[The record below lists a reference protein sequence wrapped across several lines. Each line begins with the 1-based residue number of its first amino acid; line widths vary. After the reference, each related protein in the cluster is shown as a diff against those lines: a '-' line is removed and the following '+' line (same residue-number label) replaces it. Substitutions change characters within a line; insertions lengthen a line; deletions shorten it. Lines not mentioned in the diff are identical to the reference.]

1 VDIGVIGAKNVH
13 FDTKFARKMTILE
26 QARKHAPLPDG
37 RGSDPE
43 VAAPF
48 RVFDLMRTLLLLLVM
63 LPLQAAWVELK
74 HGPFVVYSDAG
85 AEPARVALNHLEQ
98 FRFAVGESVGKP
110 EPVLAWPV
118 TVVVRKPGKGVTPP
132 FLGFSRDGWILAWP
146 AGSQPPAAVFHD
158 LAKAILEGNIPRPM
172 APGFEAAIASLYS
185 TLEVH
190 GQRWTLGAPPPLP
203 ERTLEWAL
211 LHRLAVTEESTS
223 RCRVFLS
230 NLANGAE
237 EEIAWRNAYGQPA
250 GGPWTPKMHEAAS
263 AYLKAGQFG
272 TKILPAKLIM
282 ERELHDIPALPSRIR
297 LLPGDLALGRNA
309 PPAEIR
315 AAYETALN
323 EKASPAGHEGRAL
336 ALLLQGKTEE
346 AREELVAATAMEGAG
361 PRASYELARL
371 EKDPVKKLKLLQEAV
386 KLNMHWAEPFL
397 ELAAM
402 EPGPVRREVHLKKAG
417 ELRPRDTQIWLRLA
431 QTQFDLKHFADAEK
445 SMRIALDAAPDEAS
459 RAELTKRFEDF
470 QQMRGDAEA
479 AARKRE
485 RDEDKAELERLKDEA
500 LANIRKS
507 EEAANAKAGALKGQK
522 PVPWFE
528 GPPAQSVT
536 ATFKQFDC
544 LGKRARLVLD
554 QDGKPLRLLIPDASQ
569 ILIVSADGAEGG
581 EAKLVC
587 GAQRPARR
595 VKIEYVGRPDKA
607 AGTSGDA
614 VSIQFLPA
622 EAP

>member
-1 VDIGVIGAKNVH
+1 
-13 FDTKFARKMTILE
+13 
-26 QARKHAPLPDG
+26 
-37 RGSDPE
+37 
-43 VAAPF
+43 
-48 RVFDLMRTLLLLLVM
+48 MRTLALLLAM
-63 LPLQAAWVELK
+63 LPLQAAWVELH

-110 EPVLAWPV
+110 EPLLAWPV

-146 AGSQPPAAVFHD
+146 AGSQPPAEVFRQ
-158 LAKAILEGNIPRPM
+158 LAQVILEGNVPRPM
-172 APGFEAAIASLYS
+172 APGFEAAITSFYS

-190 GQRWTLGAPPPLP
+190 GQRWTVGAPPPEP
-203 ERTLEWAL
+203 DRTLEWAM
-211 LHRLAVTEESTS
+211 LHKLAVTEESTS

-237 EEIAWRNAYGQPA
+237 EEIAWRNTYGQPT
-250 GGPWTPKMHEAAS
+250 GGPWTPKMREAGA

-282 ERELHDIPALPSRIR
+282 ERELKEIPALPSRIR

-336 ALLLQGKTEE
+336 ALLLQGKQDD
-346 AREELVAATAMEGAG
+346 ARQELVAATAQEGAG
-361 PRASYELARL
+361 PRAWYELARM
-371 EKDPVKKLKLLQEAV
+371 EKDPARKLKLLEEAV
-386 KLNMHWAEPFL
+386 KLNPRWAEPFL

-445 SMRIALDAAPDEAS
+445 SLRIALDAAPDEKS
-459 RAELTKRFEDF
+459 REELTKRFEDF

-485 RDEDKAELERLKDEA
+485 RDENKAELDRLKNEE
-500 LANIRKS
+500 LAGIRKA
-507 EEAANAKAGALKGQK
+507 EEAANARAGTLKGGE

-528 GPPAQSVT
+528 GPPTQSVT
-536 ATFKQFDC
+536 ATLKQFDC

-554 QDGKPLRLLIPDASQ
+554 LDGKAMRLLIPDSSQ
-569 ILIVSADGAEGG
+569 ILIVGPDGTEGG
-581 EAKLVC
+581 DAKLVC

-595 VKIEYVGRPDKA
+595 VKIEYVARPDKA
-607 AGTSGDA
+607 MGTAGDA
-614 VSIQFLPA
+614 VSVQFLAA
-622 EAP
+622 EAH

>member
-1 VDIGVIGAKNVH
+1 
-13 FDTKFARKMTILE
+13 M
-26 QARKHAPLPDG
+26 
-37 RGSDPE
+37 
-43 VAAPF
+43 
-48 RVFDLMRTLLLLLVM
+48 LLLLAM
-63 LPLQAAWVELK
+63 LPLQAAWVELR

-85 AEPARVALNHLEQ
+85 AEPARTALIHLEQ

-110 EPVLAWPV
+110 EPLLAWPV
-118 TVVVRKPGKGVTPP
+118 TVVVRKPGKGVAEP

-146 AGSQPPAAVFHD
+146 AGSQPPVGVFHD
-158 LAKAILEGNIPRPM
+158 FARLILEDNVPRPM
-172 APGFEAAIASLYS
+172 APGFEAAIASLFS

-190 GQRWTLGAPPPLP
+190 GQRWTLGVPPP
-203 ERTLEWAL
+203 EQDRTLEWAL

-237 EEIAWRNAYGQPA
+237 EEIAWRNAYGQPT
-250 GGPWTPKMHEAAS
+250 GGAWTPKMHEAAS
-263 AYLKAGQFG
+263 EYLKAGQFG
-272 TKILPAKLIM
+272 TKFLPAKLIM
-282 ERELHDIPALPSRIR
+282 ERELRDIPALPSRIR
-297 LLPGDLALGRNA
+297 LLPGDLALGRKA
-309 PPAEIR
+309 PPGEIR

-336 ALLLQGKTEE
+336 ALLLQGKSED
-346 AREELVAATAMEGAG
+346 ARAELVAATAQEGAG
-361 PRASYELARL
+361 PRAWYELARL
-371 EKDPVKKLKLLQEAV
+371 EQDPERKLKLLQEAV
-386 KLNMHWAEPFL
+386 KLNIRWAEPFL

-402 EPGPVRREVHLKKAG
+402 EPGPVRREVHLKKAAA
-417 ELRPRDTQIWLRLA
+417 LRPRDTQIWLRLA

-445 SMRIALDAAPDEAS
+445 SMRVALDEAPDETS

-479 AARKRE
+479 AVRKKQK
-485 RDEDKAELERLKDEA
+485 DEDKAELERLKNEA
-500 LANIRKS
+500 LANVRKA
-507 EEAANAKAGALKGQK
+507 EEAANAKSGGVKADKTVA
-522 PVPWFE
+522 WFE

-554 QDGKPLRLLIPDASQ
+554 QGGKPLRLLIPDTSQ
-569 ILIVSADGAEGG
+569 ILIVRPDGAEGG
-581 EAKLVC
+581 DTKLAC
-587 GAQRPARR
+587 GAQRPVQR
-595 VKIEYVGRPDKA
+595 VKIEYVARPDKG

-614 VSIQFLPA
+614 VSIQFLPP

>member
-1 VDIGVIGAKNVH
+1 
-13 FDTKFARKMTILE
+13 M
-26 QARKHAPLPDG
+26 
-37 RGSDPE
+37 
-43 VAAPF
+43 
-48 RVFDLMRTLLLLLVM
+48 MRTLILLLAM

-98 FRFAVGESVGKP
+98 FRFAVGEAVGKP
-110 EPVLAWPV
+110 EPLLAWPI
-118 TVVVRKPGKGVTPP
+118 TVVVRKPGKGATAP
-132 FLGFSRDGWILAWP
+132 FFGFSRDGWILAWP
-146 AGSQPPAAVFHD
+146 AGSQPDARVFHD
-158 LAKAILEGNIPRPM
+158 LAKAILEGNLVRPM

-190 GQRWTLGAPPPLP
+190 GQRWTLGTPPQQSD
-203 ERTLEWAL
+203 RTLEWAL

-237 EEIAWRNAYGQPA
+237 EEIAWRNAYGQPT
-250 GGPWTPKMHEAAS
+250 GGPWSPKMRDAAS

-272 TKILPAKLIM
+272 TKILPAKLIV
-282 ERELHDIPALPSRIR
+282 ERELHDLPALPSRIR
-297 LLPGDLALGRNA
+297 LLPGDLALGGGA

-336 ALLLQGKTEE
+336 ALLLQNKPED
-346 AREELVAATAMEGAG
+346 AREDLVAATALDGAG
-361 PRASYELARL
+361 PRAWYELARL
-371 EKDPVKKLKLLQEAV
+371 EKDPAEKLKLLQAAV
-386 KLNMHWAEPFL
+386 KLNIRWAEPFL

-402 EPGPVRREVHLKKAG
+402 EPGPVRREVHLKKAA
-417 ELRPRDTQIWLRLA
+417 ELQPRDTQIWLRLA
-431 QTQFDLKHFADAEK
+431 QTQFDLQHFADAEK
-445 SMRIALDAAPDEAS
+445 SMRVALDAAADEAS
-459 RAELTKRFEDF
+459 RLELTKRFEDF

-479 AARKRE
+479 AARKRLK
-485 RDEDKAELERLKDEA
+485 DEDKAELERLRNEA
-500 LANIRKS
+500 LANVHKA
-507 EEAANAKAGALKGQK
+507 EEAANAKAGGVKAGKV
-522 PVPWFE
+522 VPWFE
-528 GPPAQSVT
+528 GPPQQSVT
-536 ATFKQFDC
+536 AKFKQFDC

-554 QDGKPLRLLIPDASQ
+554 REDKPLRLLIPDTTQ
-569 ILIVSADGAEGG
+569 VLIVGPDGTEGG
-581 EAKLVC
+581 EAKLGC

-595 VKIEYVGRPDKA
+595 VKIEYVARPDKA

-614 VSIQFLPA
+614 VSIQFLAA